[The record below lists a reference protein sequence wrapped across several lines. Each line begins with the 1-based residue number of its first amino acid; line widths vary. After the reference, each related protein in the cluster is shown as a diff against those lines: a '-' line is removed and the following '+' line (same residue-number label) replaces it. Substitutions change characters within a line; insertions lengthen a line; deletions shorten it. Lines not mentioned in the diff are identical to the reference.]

1 MEDNDD
7 IDSYRLKKIKILS
20 TEFLINLSA
29 EQVHHLYELD
39 TEIAIDNAARKII
52 MDYYN

>member
-1 MEDNDD
+1 MDENED
-7 IDSYRLKKIKILS
+7 IDSYRIRKIKILS

-29 EQVHHLYELD
+29 EQIHHLYELD

-52 MDYYN
+52 MDYYH